1 MNSILR
7 HSKLSLVL
15 AGLLTA
21 AGLMSGC
28 GTTKETAKTGVD
40 AASTSANQV
49 QAAQPA
55 GTSSKELT
63 LYVAESFDKA
73 LSKSFEEKTKIK
85 VNIVHVAT
93 GDLIAKIQAE
103 RNNPHWDVT
112 WFDGA
117 TSMQSLNKQG
127 LLLKDWSPAN
137 IANYTSLGKELIPA
151 DRSFY
156 PTHVTGAAAIAYNT
170 NLVPKDQ
177 APKDWNDLLEPQFKD
192 SIAMNDPSVSGPT
205 YPFVAGILQQFGEVK
220 GKQYFQEL
228 KANGLKTF
236 PKNPNTL
243 QSLLTGA
250 TKAIMIQDTAILNAK
265 AKGDPVEIVYPSSGV
280 PMLYGNIAVS
290 PKASNMDAAKQFVEY
305 VLSPEAQKQM
315 VDPKVGEAD
324 SYYLPIIQGVEM
336 SPLRP
341 TEEVKWLNV
350 DVIKGSDGENEI
362 KKWFHDSIV
371 Q

>member
-1 MNSILR
+1 MKNSILKHPR
-7 HSKLSLVL
+7 LSLVL
-15 AGLLTA
+15 AGMLTVT
-21 AGLMSGC
+21 GLIAGC
-28 GTTKETAKTGVD
+28 GTTAKPGTD
-40 AASTSANQV
+40 TASTPAPQA

-55 GTSSKELT
+55 AESASKDFT

-73 LSKSFEEKTKIK
+73 LAKSFEEKTKIK
-85 VNIVHVAT
+85 VNIVHIAT

-103 RNNPHWDVT
+103 RNNPHWDVA

-137 IANYTSLGKELIPA
+137 VSNYTSLGKELIPS
-151 DRSFY
+151 DRAFF
-156 PTHVTGAAAIAYNT
+156 PTHVTAAAAIAYNT
-170 NLVPKDQ
+170 NAVKKEQ
-177 APKDWNDLLEPQFKD
+177 APKDWSDLLKPEFKN
-192 SIAMNDPSVSGPT
+192 SVAMNDPSVSGPT
-205 YPFVAGILQQFGEVK
+205 YPFVAGMLQQLGEAK
-220 GKQYFQEL
+220 GKQFFQDL

-250 TKAIMIQDTAILNAK
+250 TKAIMIQDTAILNSK
-265 AKGDPVEIVYPSSGV
+265 TKGDPVEIVYPASGV
-280 PMLYGNIAVS
+280 PMLYGTIAVS
-290 PKASNMDAAKQFVEY
+290 PKSSRMDAAKQFVEY

-336 SPLRP
+336 SPQRP
-341 TEEVKWLNV
+341 TQEVKWLNV
-350 DVIKGSDGENEI
+350 DVIKGSEAENEL